1 MGEPPSSCLLR
12 LPEDALIRV
21 IARVPVQWH
30 ESLGQACKTTRSL
43 LRLPSFRAE
52 RLASG
57 YAERFMLIAGGA
69 VERRCSAEVS
79 LCRLDGTRL
88 SRHVRCKL
96 PAARRAAA
104 AAGNVV
110 VGGFLADGRLTAT
123 VVRVSPFGSSPLPPM
138 TAPRAGLACGRVQG
152 ALVAAGG
159 LANAAGLSDVTAT
172 AEALVDNVWTPVPPL
187 PRATC
192 FCASGVLRSDGRDFL
207 VVAGG
212 ETNHEMLKCV
222 QVFDG
227 INWTLRAPLPIPIS
241 GAASA
246 VWRNTLYVFGG
257 WSYPLAV
264 VGPSFATF
272 AYDFDTDKWRKG
284 PCLPMCASINAPA
297 AAVASGVVLV
307 ASSTSILLLS
317 GPPGHETFRFLDTAN
332 DGDALYIAQAAV
344 ASIVL

>member
-1 MGEPPSSCLLR
+1 MGEASLLR

-30 ESLGQACKTTRSL
+30 ESLGQTCKTTRSL

-57 YAERFMLIAGGA
+57 YAERFVLIAGGA
-69 VERRCSAEVS
+69 IERGCSADVA
-79 LCRLDGTRL
+79 LCRVDGTKI

-104 AAGNVV
+104 AAADVV
-110 VGGFLADGRLTAT
+110 LGGFLADGSLTAT
-123 VVRVSPFGSSPLPPM
+123 TVRVSPFGPSPLPPM
-138 TAPRAGLACGRVQG
+138 ATPRAGLACGRVQG

-159 LANAAGLSDVTAT
+159 LAGALSDVTAT

-212 ETNHEMLKCV
+212 ETNHEMLRCV
-222 QVFDG
+222 QAFDG
-227 INWTLRAPLPIPIS
+227 TNWTLRAPLPIPLS

-257 WSYPLAV
+257 WSYRTSGEL
-264 VGPSFATF
+264 GRSFATF
-272 AYDFDTDKWRKG
+272 AYDFDTDKWRQITCQ
-284 PCLPMCASINAPA
+284 PVVACINAPA
-297 AAVASGVVLV
+297 AAIDAGVVLV
-307 ASSTSILLLS
+307 PCTTDILLLS
-317 GPPGHETFRFLDTAN
+317 GPPGHETWRFLVDTTP
-332 DGDALYIAQAAV
+332 GDALYIAQAAA
-344 ASIVL
+344 ASVIL